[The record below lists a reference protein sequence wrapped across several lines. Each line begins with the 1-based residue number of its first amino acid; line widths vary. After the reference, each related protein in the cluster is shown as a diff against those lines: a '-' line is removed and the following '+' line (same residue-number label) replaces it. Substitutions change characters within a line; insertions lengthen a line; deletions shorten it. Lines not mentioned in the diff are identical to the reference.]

1 MRWNRSP
8 FEVRRSAGH
17 ASTSPWQIASHRTGV
32 IMPTRATFASAVAE
46 LLEWRLGAL
55 DERRAAAIAED
66 VQAIGE
72 KGRAPSRRKK

>member
-1 MRWNRSP
+1 MQVANYMIEAPGEAEEEPVDFNPVVVAEGSQP
-8 FEVRRSAGH
+8 LKTLSV
-17 ASTSPWQIASHRTGV
+17 
-32 IMPTRATFASAVAE
+32 ASAVAE